1 MNSYWINSEK
11 NKEKY
16 NKVEKNIETDI
27 CIIGGGITG
36 ISTAYYLT
44 KENLKVTVLDM
55 GKIGFQTTGNSTAKI
70 TSQHGLFYKDLKDSK
85 GEDFARLYYDAN
97 EDAIKNI
104 KKIVEKEKIQ
114 CDLECQSA
122 YVLAANR
129 EEVQKVKDEVE
140 VVRGFGGHAEY
151 LEREDIDKNLLILNP
166 LAAIRFKNQAQFN
179 SYKYTIELAKI
190 CKNLGANIYE
200 NTKVVDVRDEKDYYY
215 LETEDGYKIKAK
227 YLVITTKYPIINIP
241 GFYFMKMYQSTSYGI
256 SIPVKEK
263 LFDGMYITST
273 NPKVSLRMAKVDN
286 NIIKDVVDGNIENY
300 AKQDKE
306 NRKRVKEK
314 QNSKIDNE
322 YVLIVVGADHKTG
335 EKTDLSNSYKKL
347 ENIAKQIYPQ
357 GKVENYWNTE
367 DCITLDKI
375 PYIGKY
381 SNMWENAHVATGFNK
396 WGITT
401 SNIAAN
407 IITDMII
414 GRKNRYEDIF
424 ISTRV
429 EPVKNRQEVG
439 NMLKETVSS
448 LVLKKFELP
457 ESEQASLKNEEGKI
471 IEIEG
476 EKVGAYKDK
485 EGRIYTIV
493 PKCAH
498 LGCEL
503 SWNNLDKTWDC
514 PCHGSRYDYTGKIL
528 YGPKVKDLY
537 INKYI
542 IIYTI

>member
-11 NKEKY
+11 EKEKY
-16 NKVEKNIETDI
+16 NKLEKNIETDI

-70 TSQHGLFYKDLKDSK
+70 TSQHGLFYKYLKDSK

-104 KKIVEKEKIQ
+104 KKIVEKENIE

-122 YVLAANR
+122 YVLATNR

-166 LAAIRFKNQAQFN
+166 LAAIMFKNQAQFN
-179 SYKYTIELAKI
+179 SYKYTIELAKV

-200 NTKVVDVRDEKDYYY
+200 NTKVVDVRNEKDYYY

-227 YLVITTKYPIINIP
+227 YLVITTKYPIINMP

-273 NPKVSLRMAKVDN
+273 NPKVSLRMAKVN
-286 NIIKDVVDGNIENY
+286 NDIIKDVVDGDIENY
-300 AKQDKE
+300 TEQEKE
-306 NRKRVKEK
+306 NRKQVKEK

-381 SNMWENAHVATGFNK
+381 SSMWENAYVATGFNK

-424 ISTRV
+424 VSTRV

-439 NMLKETVSS
+439 NMIKETVSS
-448 LVLKKFELP
+448 LVLKKFELT

-485 EGRIYTIV
+485 EGKIYTIV

-514 PCHGSRYDYTGKIL
+514 PCHGSRYDYTGKML
-528 YGPKVKDLY
+528 YGPTVKDLY
-537 INKYI
+537 IDK
-542 IIYTI
+542 

>member
-70 TSQHGLFYKDLKDSK
+70 TSQHGLFYKYLKDSK

-381 SNMWENAHVATGFNK
+381 STMWENAYVATGFNK

-514 PCHGSRYDYTGKIL
+514 PCHGSRYDYTGKML
-528 YGPKVKDLY
+528 YGPTVKDLY
-537 INKYI
+537 INK
-542 IIYTI
+542 

>member
-200 NTKVVDVRDEKDYYY
+200 NTKVVDVRNEKDYYY

-227 YLVITTKYPIINIP
+227 YLVITTKYPIINMP

-381 SNMWENAHVATGFNK
+381 SNIWENAYVATGFNK

-514 PCHGSRYDYTGKIL
+514 PCHGSRYDYTGKML
-528 YGPKVKDLY
+528 YGPTVKDLY
-537 INKYI
+537 INK
-542 IIYTI
+542 

>member
-381 SNMWENAHVATGFNK
+381 SNMWENAHVETGFNK

-514 PCHGSRYDYTGKIL
+514 PCHGSRYDYTGKML
-528 YGPKVKDLY
+528 YGPTVKDLY
-537 INKYI
+537 INK
-542 IIYTI
+542 

>member
-70 TSQHGLFYKDLKDSK
+70 TSQHGLFYKYLKDSK

-347 ENIAKQIYPQ
+347 ENIAKQIYSQ

-381 SNMWENAHVATGFNK
+381 STMWENAYVATGFNK

-514 PCHGSRYDYTGKIL
+514 PCHGSRYDYTGKML
-528 YGPKVKDLY
+528 YGPTVKDLY
-537 INKYI
+537 INK
-542 IIYTI
+542 

>member
-16 NKVEKNIETDI
+16 NKLEKNIETDI

-70 TSQHGLFYKDLKDSK
+70 TSQHGLFYKYLKDSK

-104 KKIVEKEKIQ
+104 KKIVEKENIE

-179 SYKYTIELAKI
+179 SYKYTIELAKV

-347 ENIAKQIYPQ
+347 ENITKQIYPQ

-381 SNMWENAHVATGFNK
+381 STMWENAYVATGFNK

-503 SWNNLDKTWDC
+503 SWNNLEKTWDC
-514 PCHGSRYDYTGKIL
+514 PCHGSRYDYTGKML
-528 YGPKVKDLY
+528 YGPTVKDLY
-537 INKYI
+537 IDK
-542 IIYTI
+542 

>member
-70 TSQHGLFYKDLKDSK
+70 TSQHGLFYKYLKDSK

-347 ENIAKQIYPQ
+347 ENITKQIYPQ

-381 SNMWENAHVATGFNK
+381 SNMWENAYVATGFNK

-503 SWNNLDKTWDC
+503 SWNNLEKTWDC
-514 PCHGSRYDYTGKIL
+514 PCHGSRYDYTGKML
-528 YGPKVKDLY
+528 YGPTVKDLY
-537 INKYI
+537 IDK
-542 IIYTI
+542 

>member
-227 YLVITTKYPIINIP
+227 YLVI
-241 GFYFMKMYQSTSYGI
+241 
-256 SIPVKEK
+256 
-263 LFDGMYITST
+263 
-273 NPKVSLRMAKVDN
+273 RMAKVDN
-286 NIIKDVVDGNIENY
+286 NIKKDVVDGNIENY

-381 SNMWENAHVATGFNK
+381 SNIWENAYVATGFNK

-514 PCHGSRYDYTGKIL
+514 PCHGSRYDYTGKML
-528 YGPKVKDLY
+528 YGPTVKDLY
-537 INKYI
+537 INK
-542 IIYTI
+542 

>member
-16 NKVEKNIETDI
+16 NKLEKNIETDI

-70 TSQHGLFYKDLKDSK
+70 TSQHGLFYKYLKDSK

-179 SYKYTIELAKI
+179 SYKYTIELAKV

-200 NTKVVDVRDEKDYYY
+200 NTKVVDVRNEKDYYY

-227 YLVITTKYPIINIP
+227 YLVITTKYPIINMP

-347 ENIAKQIYPQ
+347 ENITKQIYPQ

-381 SNMWENAHVATGFNK
+381 SNMWENAYVATGFNK

-503 SWNNLDKTWDC
+503 SWNNLEKTWDC
-514 PCHGSRYDYTGKIL
+514 PCHGSRYDYTGKML
-528 YGPKVKDLY
+528 YGPTVKDLY
-537 INKYI
+537 INK
-542 IIYTI
+542 

>member
-55 GKIGFQTTGNSTAKI
+55 GKMGFQTTGNSTAKI

-514 PCHGSRYDYTGKIL
+514 PCHGSRYDYTGKML
-528 YGPKVKDLY
+528 YGPTVKDLY
-537 INKYI
+537 INK
-542 IIYTI
+542 

>member
-16 NKVEKNIETDI
+16 NKLEKNIETDI

-70 TSQHGLFYKDLKDSK
+70 TSQHGLFYKYLKDSK

-104 KKIVEKEKIQ
+104 KKIVEKENIE

-179 SYKYTIELAKI
+179 SYKYTIELAKV

-381 SNMWENAHVATGFNK
+381 SNIWENAYVATGFNK

-514 PCHGSRYDYTGKIL
+514 PCHGSRYDYTGKML
-528 YGPKVKDLY
+528 YGPTVKDLY
-537 INKYI
+537 INK
-542 IIYTI
+542 

>member
-16 NKVEKNIETDI
+16 NKLEKNIETDI

-70 TSQHGLFYKDLKDSK
+70 TSQHGLFYKYLKDSK

-104 KKIVEKEKIQ
+104 KKIVEKENIE

-286 NIIKDVVDGNIENY
+286 NIIKDVVDGNIENC

-347 ENIAKQIYPQ
+347 ENIAKQIYSQ

-381 SNMWENAHVATGFNK
+381 STMWENAYVATGFNK

-514 PCHGSRYDYTGKIL
+514 PCHGSRYDYTGKML
-528 YGPKVKDLY
+528 YGPTVRDLY
-537 INKYI
+537 IDK
-542 IIYTI
+542 

>member
-381 SNMWENAHVATGFNK
+381 SNIWENAYVATGFNK

-493 PKCAH
+493 PKGAH

-514 PCHGSRYDYTGKIL
+514 PCHGSRYDYTGKML
-528 YGPKVKDLY
+528 YGPTVKDLY
-537 INKYI
+537 INK
-542 IIYTI
+542 

>member
-70 TSQHGLFYKDLKDSK
+70 TSQHGLFYKYLKDSK

-347 ENIAKQIYPQ
+347 ENIAKQIYSQ

-381 SNMWENAHVATGFNK
+381 STMWGNAYVATGFNK

-514 PCHGSRYDYTGKIL
+514 PCHGSRYDYTGKML
-528 YGPKVKDLY
+528 YGPTVKDLY
-537 INKYI
+537 INK
-542 IIYTI
+542 

>member
-16 NKVEKNIETDI
+16 NKLEKNIETDI

-70 TSQHGLFYKDLKDSK
+70 TSQHGLFYKYLKDSK

-104 KKIVEKEKIQ
+104 KKIVEKENIE

-314 QNSKIDNE
+314 QNSKKDNE

-335 EKTDLSNSYKKL
+335 EKTDLINSFKKL
-347 ENIAKQIYPQ
+347 ENIAKQIYPE
-357 GKVENYWNTE
+357 GKVEDYWNTE

-381 SNMWENAHVATGFNK
+381 SSMWENAYVATGFNK

-514 PCHGSRYDYTGKIL
+514 PCHGSRYDYTGKML
-528 YGPKVKDLY
+528 YGPTVKYTKLLY
-537 INKYI
+537 LYSYKI
-542 IIYTI
+542 

>member
-70 TSQHGLFYKDLKDSK
+70 TSQHGLFYKYLKDSK

-179 SYKYTIELAKI
+179 SYKYTIELAKV

-347 ENIAKQIYPQ
+347 ENIAKQIYSQ

-381 SNMWENAHVATGFNK
+381 SNMWENAYVATGFNK

-503 SWNNLDKTWDC
+503 SWNNLEKTWDC
-514 PCHGSRYDYTGKIL
+514 PCHGSRYDYTGKML
-528 YGPKVKDLY
+528 YGPTVKDLY
-537 INKYI
+537 IDK
-542 IIYTI
+542 

>member
-70 TSQHGLFYKDLKDSK
+70 TSQHGLFYKYLKDSK

-179 SYKYTIELAKI
+179 SYKYTIELAKV

-227 YLVITTKYPIINIP
+227 YLVITTKYPIINMP

-381 SNMWENAHVATGFNK
+381 SNMWENAYVATGFNK

-514 PCHGSRYDYTGKIL
+514 PCHGSRYDYTGKML
-528 YGPKVKDLY
+528 YGPTVKDLY
-537 INKYI
+537 INK
-542 IIYTI
+542 

>member
-16 NKVEKNIETDI
+16 NKLEKNIETDI

-70 TSQHGLFYKDLKDSK
+70 TSQHGLFYKYLKDSK

-104 KKIVEKEKIQ
+104 KKIVEKENIE

-227 YLVITTKYPIINIP
+227 YLVVTTKYPIINIP

-286 NIIKDVVDGNIENY
+286 NIIKDVVDGDIENY
-300 AKQDKE
+300 TEQEKE
-306 NRKRVKEK
+306 NRKQVKEK

-347 ENIAKQIYPQ
+347 ENIAKQIYPE
-357 GKVENYWNTE
+357 GKVEDYWNTE

-381 SNMWENAHVATGFNK
+381 SSMWENAYVATGFNK

-439 NMLKETVSS
+439 NMLKETVNS

-457 ESEQASLKNEEGKI
+457 EREQASLKNEEGKI

-514 PCHGSRYDYTGKIL
+514 PCHGSRYDYTGKML
-528 YGPKVKDLY
+528 YGPTVRDLY
-537 INKYI
+537 INK
-542 IIYTI
+542 

>member
-16 NKVEKNIETDI
+16 NKLEKNIETDI

-70 TSQHGLFYKDLKDSK
+70 TSQHGLFYKYLKDSK

-104 KKIVEKEKIQ
+104 KKIVKRENIE

-122 YVLAANR
+122 YVLATNR
-129 EEVQKVKDEVE
+129 EEVQKVKNEVE
-140 VVRGFGGHAEY
+140 VVKGFGGCAEY
-151 LEREDIDKNLLILNP
+151 LEREDINKNLLILNP
-166 LAAIRFKNQAQFN
+166 LAAIMFKNQAQFN
-179 SYKYTIELAKI
+179 SYKYTIELAKV

-200 NTKVVDVRDEKDYYY
+200 NTKVIDVRNEKDYYY

-227 YLVITTKYPIINIP
+227 YLVVTTKYPIINMP

-263 LFDGMYITST
+263 LFNGMYITST
-273 NPKVSLRMAKVDN
+273 NPKVSLRMAKVNN

-300 AKQDKE
+300 TQQDKE
-306 NRKRVKEK
+306 NRKQVQEK
-314 QNSKIDNE
+314 RNSKIYNK

-335 EKTDLSNSYKKL
+335 EKIDLSNSYKKL

-381 SNMWENAHVATGFNK
+381 STMWENAYVATGFNK

-407 IITDMII
+407 IITDMIM

-424 ISTRV
+424 VSTRV

-448 LVLKKFELP
+448 LVLKKFVLL
-457 ESEQASLKNEEGKI
+457 ESEQANLKNEEGKI

-476 EKVGAYKDK
+476 EKVGVYKDK
-485 EGRIYTIV
+485 EGKIYTIV
-493 PKCAH
+493 PRCAH

-514 PCHGSRYDYTGKIL
+514 PCHGSRYDYTGKML
-528 YGPKVKDLY
+528 YGPTVKDLY
-537 INKYI
+537 IDK
-542 IIYTI
+542 

>member
-381 SNMWENAHVATGFNK
+381 SNMWENAYVATGFNK

-514 PCHGSRYDYTGKIL
+514 PCHGSRYDYTGKML
-528 YGPKVKDLY
+528 YGPTVKDLY
-537 INKYI
+537 INK
-542 IIYTI
+542 

>member
-16 NKVEKNIETDI
+16 NKLEKNIETDI

-70 TSQHGLFYKDLKDSK
+70 TSQHGLFYKYLKDSK

-104 KKIVEKEKIQ
+104 KKIVEKENIE

-286 NIIKDVVDGNIENY
+286 NIIKDVVDGDIENY

-306 NRKRVKEK
+306 NKKQVKEK
-314 QNSKIDNE
+314 QNSKIDYE

-381 SNMWENAHVATGFNK
+381 SSMWENAYVATGFNK

-514 PCHGSRYDYTGKIL
+514 PCHGSRYDYTGKML
-528 YGPKVKDLY
+528 YGPTVKDLY
-537 INKYI
+537 IDK
-542 IIYTI
+542 

>member
-381 SNMWENAHVATGFNK
+381 SNIWENAYVATGFNK

-498 LGCEL
+498 LGCKL

-514 PCHGSRYDYTGKIL
+514 PCHGSRYDYTGKML
-528 YGPKVKDLY
+528 YGPTVKDLY
-537 INKYI
+537 INK
-542 IIYTI
+542 

>member
-70 TSQHGLFYKDLKDSK
+70 TSQHGLFYKYLKDSK

-514 PCHGSRYDYTGKIL
+514 PCHGSRYDYTGKML
-528 YGPKVKDLY
+528 YGPTVKDLY
-537 INKYI
+537 IDK
-542 IIYTI
+542 

>member
-16 NKVEKNIETDI
+16 NKLEKNIETDI

-70 TSQHGLFYKDLKDSK
+70 TSQHGLFYKYLKDSK
-85 GEDFARLYYDAN
+85 GENFARLYYDAN

-104 KKIVEKEKIQ
+104 KKIVEKENIE

-227 YLVITTKYPIINIP
+227 YLVVTTKYPIINIP

-286 NIIKDVVDGNIENY
+286 NIIKDVVDGDIENY

-306 NRKRVKEK
+306 NRKQVKEK

-347 ENIAKQIYPQ
+347 ENIAKQIYPE
-357 GKVENYWNTE
+357 GKVEDYWNTE

-381 SNMWENAHVATGFNK
+381 SSMWENAYVATGFNK

-514 PCHGSRYDYTGKIL
+514 PCHGSRYDYTGKML
-528 YGPKVKDLY
+528 YGPTVKDLY
-537 INKYI
+537 INK
-542 IIYTI
+542 

>member
-16 NKVEKNIETDI
+16 NKLEKNIETDI

-70 TSQHGLFYKDLKDSK
+70 TSQHGLFYKYLKDSK

-104 KKIVEKEKIQ
+104 KKIVEKENIE

-179 SYKYTIELAKI
+179 SYKYTIELAKV

-322 YVLIVVGADHKTG
+322 YVLIVVGTDHKTG

-381 SNMWENAHVATGFNK
+381 SNMWENAYVATGFNK

-503 SWNNLDKTWDC
+503 SWNNLEKTWDC
-514 PCHGSRYDYTGKIL
+514 PCHGSRYDYTGKML
-528 YGPKVKDLY
+528 YGPTVKDLY
-537 INKYI
+537 IDK
-542 IIYTI
+542 

>member
-381 SNMWENAHVATGFNK
+381 SNMWENAYVATGFNK

-503 SWNNLDKTWDC
+503 SWNNLEKTWDC
-514 PCHGSRYDYTGKIL
+514 PCHGSRYDYTGKML
-528 YGPKVKDLY
+528 YGPTVKDLY
-537 INKYI
+537 INK
-542 IIYTI
+542 

>member
-16 NKVEKNIETDI
+16 NKLEKNIETDI

-70 TSQHGLFYKDLKDSK
+70 TSQHGLFYKYLKDSK

-104 KKIVEKEKIQ
+104 KKIVEKENIE

-215 LETEDGYKIKAK
+215 LETEDGYKIKVK

-381 SNMWENAHVATGFNK
+381 SSMWENAYVATGFNK

-414 GRKNRYEDIF
+414 GRKNIYEDIF

-457 ESEQASLKNEEGKI
+457 EREQASLKNEEGKI

-514 PCHGSRYDYTGKIL
+514 PCHGSRYDYTGKML
-528 YGPKVKDLY
+528 YGPTVKDLY
-537 INKYI
+537 INK
-542 IIYTI
+542 

>member
-16 NKVEKNIETDI
+16 NKLEKNIETDI

-70 TSQHGLFYKDLKDSK
+70 TSQHGLFYKYLKDSK

-347 ENIAKQIYPQ
+347 ENIAKQIYSQ

-381 SNMWENAHVATGFNK
+381 STMWENAYVATGFNK

-514 PCHGSRYDYTGKIL
+514 PCHGSRYDYTGKML
-528 YGPKVKDLY
+528 YGPTVRDLY
-537 INKYI
+537 IDK
-542 IIYTI
+542 

>member
-16 NKVEKNIETDI
+16 NKLEKNIETDI

-70 TSQHGLFYKDLKDSK
+70 TSQHGLFYKYLKDSK

-179 SYKYTIELAKI
+179 SYKYTIELAKV

-381 SNMWENAHVATGFNK
+381 SNMWENAYVATGFNK

-503 SWNNLDKTWDC
+503 SWNNLEKTWDC
-514 PCHGSRYDYTGKIL
+514 PCHGSRYDYTGKML
-528 YGPKVKDLY
+528 YGPTVKDLY
-537 INKYI
+537 INK
-542 IIYTI
+542 

>member
-179 SYKYTIELAKI
+179 SYKYTIELAKV

-381 SNMWENAHVATGFNK
+381 STMWENAYVATGFNK

-503 SWNNLDKTWDC
+503 SWNNLEKTWDC
-514 PCHGSRYDYTGKIL
+514 PCHGSRYDYTGKML
-528 YGPKVKDLY
+528 YGPTVKDLY
-537 INKYI
+537 IDK
-542 IIYTI
+542 

>member
-70 TSQHGLFYKDLKDSK
+70 TSQHGLFYKYLKDSK

-347 ENIAKQIYPQ
+347 ENIAKQIYSQ

-381 SNMWENAHVATGFNK
+381 STMWENAYVATGFNK

-514 PCHGSRYDYTGKIL
+514 PCHGSRYDYTGKML
-528 YGPKVKDLY
+528 YGPTVKDLY
-537 INKYI
+537 IDK
-542 IIYTI
+542 

>member
-381 SNMWENAHVATGFNK
+381 SNIWENAYVATGFNK

-485 EGRIYTIV
+485 EWRIYTIV

-514 PCHGSRYDYTGKIL
+514 PCHGSRYDYTGKML
-528 YGPKVKDLY
+528 YGPTVKDLY
-537 INKYI
+537 INK
-542 IIYTI
+542 

>member
-179 SYKYTIELAKI
+179 SYKYTIELAKV

-335 EKTDLSNSYKKL
+335 EETDLSNSYKKL

-381 SNMWENAHVATGFNK
+381 SNMWENAYVATGFNK

-514 PCHGSRYDYTGKIL
+514 PCHGSRYDYTGKML
-528 YGPKVKDLY
+528 YGPTVKDLY
-537 INKYI
+537 INK
-542 IIYTI
+542 

>member
-70 TSQHGLFYKDLKDSK
+70 TSQHGLFYKYLKDSK

-179 SYKYTIELAKI
+179 SYKYTIELAKV

-381 SNMWENAHVATGFNK
+381 SNMWENAYVATGFNK

-476 EKVGAYKDK
+476 KKVGAYKDK

-514 PCHGSRYDYTGKIL
+514 PCHGSRYDYTGKML
-528 YGPKVKDLY
+528 YGPTVKDLY
-537 INKYI
+537 INK
-542 IIYTI
+542 

>member
-16 NKVEKNIETDI
+16 NKLEKNIETDI

-70 TSQHGLFYKDLKDSK
+70 TSQHGLFYKYLKDSK

-104 KKIVEKEKIQ
+104 KKIVEKENIE

-347 ENIAKQIYPQ
+347 ENIAKQIYSQ

-381 SNMWENAHVATGFNK
+381 SSMWGNAYVATGFNK

-407 IITDMII
+407 IITDMIM

-448 LVLKKFELP
+448 LVLKKFVLP
-457 ESEQASLKNEEGKI
+457 ESEQANLKNEEGKI

-476 EKVGAYKDK
+476 EKLGAYKDK
-485 EGRIYTIV
+485 EGKIYTIV

-514 PCHGSRYDYTGKIL
+514 PCHGSRYDYTGKML
-528 YGPKVKDLY
+528 YGPTVKDLY
-537 INKYI
+537 MDK
-542 IIYTI
+542 

>member
-1 MNSYWINSEK
+1 MTSYWIKSEK

-381 SNMWENAHVATGFNK
+381 SNMWENAYVATGFNK

-514 PCHGSRYDYTGKIL
+514 PCHGSRYDYTGKML
-528 YGPKVKDLY
+528 YGPTVKDLY
-537 INKYI
+537 INK
-542 IIYTI
+542 

>member
-381 SNMWENAHVATGFNK
+381 SNMWENAYVATGFNK

-407 IITDMII
+407 IIIDMII

-514 PCHGSRYDYTGKIL
+514 PCHGSRYDYTGKML
-528 YGPKVKDLY
+528 YGPTVKDLY
-537 INKYI
+537 INK
-542 IIYTI
+542 

>member
-16 NKVEKNIETDI
+16 NKLEKNIETDI

-70 TSQHGLFYKDLKDSK
+70 TSQHGLFYKYLKDSK

-104 KKIVEKEKIQ
+104 KKIVEKENIE

-347 ENIAKQIYPQ
+347 ENITKQIYPQ

-381 SNMWENAHVATGFNK
+381 SNMWENAYVATGFNK

-503 SWNNLDKTWDC
+503 SWNNLEKTWDC
-514 PCHGSRYDYTGKIL
+514 PCHGSRYDYTGKML
-528 YGPKVKDLY
+528 YGPTVKDLY
-537 INKYI
+537 INK
-542 IIYTI
+542 

>member
-70 TSQHGLFYKDLKDSK
+70 TSQHGLFYKYLKDSK

-179 SYKYTIELAKI
+179 SYKYTIELAKV

-381 SNMWENAHVATGFNK
+381 SNMWENAYVATGFNK

-514 PCHGSRYDYTGKIL
+514 PCHGSRYDYTGKML
-528 YGPKVKDLY
+528 YGPTVKDLY
-537 INKYI
+537 IDK
-542 IIYTI
+542 

>member
-16 NKVEKNIETDI
+16 NKLEKNIETDI

-70 TSQHGLFYKDLKDSK
+70 TSQHGLFYKYLKDSK

-104 KKIVEKEKIQ
+104 KKIVEKENIE

-227 YLVITTKYPIINIP
+227 YLVMTTKYPIINIP

-347 ENIAKQIYPQ
+347 ENIAKQIYSQ

-381 SNMWENAHVATGFNK
+381 STMWENAYVATGFNK

-457 ESEQASLKNEEGKI
+457 EREQASLKNEEGKI

-514 PCHGSRYDYTGKIL
+514 PCHGSRYDYTGKML
-528 YGPKVKDLY
+528 YGPTVKDLY
-537 INKYI
+537 INK
-542 IIYTI
+542 